1 MSAVSRE
8 VILAS
13 ASPRRADLLR
23 AIGLEFTVAPS
34 DVDETARRGE
44 APRPLAERL
53 ARAKVAAVPSLP
65 SPSLAIAADT
75 VVVVDGT
82 LFGKPLDDEDA
93 RRMLRMLSGH
103 THQVITA
110 IALRAQPEEE
120 IACESVTSRVT
131 FTVMSDKEID
141 WYIATGE
148 GADKAG
154 AYALQGIGA
163 LFVTSVDGS
172 YTNVI
177 GLPLDRIYPYLLR
190 WHCLPQ
196 PSTRR

>member
-1 MSAVSRE
+1 VTFVSRTI
-8 VILAS
+8 ILAS
-13 ASPRRADLLR
+13 ASPRRADLLQ

-34 DVDETARRGE
+34 DVDETALDGE
-44 APRPLAERL
+44 APRPMAERL
-53 ARAKVAAVPSLP
+53 ARAKVSAVPALP
-65 SPSLAIAADT
+65 FPSLAIAADT

-82 LFGKPLDDEDA
+82 LFGKPRDDADA
-93 RRMLRMLSGH
+93 RRMLRMLSGR

-110 IALRAQPEEE
+110 IALRTRPEEE

-131 FTVMSDKEID
+131 FAPLSEDEIA

-163 LFVTSVDGS
+163 LFVTSVEGS

-177 GLPLDRIYPYLLR
+177 GLPLDRIYPYLRR
-190 WHCLPQ
+190 WRCLPQ
-196 PSTRR
+196 PSAPR

>member
-1 MSAVSRE
+1 LVSRTI
-8 VILAS
+8 VLAS
-13 ASPRRADLLR
+13 ASPRRADLLQ
-23 AIGLEFTVAPS
+23 AIGLQFTVAPS
-34 DVDETARRGE
+34 DVDETALDGE
-44 APRPLAERL
+44 APRPMAERL
-53 ARAKVAAVPSLP
+53 ARAKVSAVPALT

-82 LFGKPLDDEDA
+82 LFGKPRDDADA
-93 RRMLRMLSGH
+93 GRMLRMLSGR

-110 IALRAQPEEE
+110 IALRARPEEE
-120 IACESVTSRVT
+120 VACESVTSRVT
-131 FTVMSDKEID
+131 FAPLSEDEIA

-163 LFVTSVDGS
+163 LFVTSVEGS

-177 GLPLDRIYPYLLR
+177 GLPLDRIYPYLRR
-190 WHCLPQ
+190 WRCVPQ
-196 PSTRR
+196 PPAER

>member
-1 MSAVSRE
+1 MKSAPRDI
-8 VILAS
+8 ILAS

-34 DVDETARRGE
+34 DVDETARPGE
-44 APRPLAERL
+44 QPRPMAERL
-53 ARAKVAAVPSLP
+53 ARAKATAVRALP
-65 SPSLAIAADT
+65 SPALAIAADT

-82 LFGKPLDDEDA
+82 LFGKPADHADA
-93 RRMLRMLSGH
+93 RRMLRALSAR

-110 IALRAQPEEE
+110 IALRARPEEV
-120 IACESVTSRVT
+120 IVCESVTSRVT
-131 FTVMSDKEID
+131 FAPLSEKEID
-141 WYIATGE
+141 WYVATGE

-163 LFVTSVDGS
+163 LFVTSVEGS

-190 WHCLPQ
+190 WQCLPE
-196 PSTRR
+196 PAANR